1 MKNLV
6 NLVIKLAFTYLV
18 LFIMIP
24 MLGKGTWT
32 QTIVLGLV
40 LGLLSYILGDMWI
53 LPKFGTIAAVI
64 ADLGLSALVIWL
76 MMKGLPHFVLTS
88 GGVWA
93 IAAVLA
99 IGEWLFHRYLLAT
112 KAPNK

>member
-6 NLVIKLAFTYLV
+6 NLVLKFAFTYLV

-24 MLGKGTWT
+24 ILGKSTWT
-32 QTIVLGLV
+32 QTIVLGLI
-40 LGLLSYILGDMWI
+40 LGLLSYIIGDMWI
-53 LPKFGTIAAVI
+53 LPKFGNIVAII
-64 ADLGLSALVIWL
+64 ADLGLSALVVWL

-88 GGVWA
+88 GGVWS
-93 IAAVLA
+93 IAVVLA
-99 IGEWLFHRYLLAT
+99 IGEWLFHRYLLAS